1 MSYLLIIGAVLLG
14 TVLGLLLGEVTLYL
28 LNRLGVGQK

>member
-14 TVLGLLLGEVTLYL
+14 AVLGLLLGKVTLYL